1 MHPLAG
7 RKQSPEHIAKRM
19 VGWRNTIDMA
29 KLKERCR
36 SLGKAQVGKVKS
48 KEAIEK
54 QRAKIMGRAREW
66 MTGRKPSEAARRKS
80 AAYWAKH
87 PEKHNHYVDGKS
99 LERHGERKADMNRI
113 EYRLWREKVF
123 ARDNWTCVLCN
134 ERGGILNAD
143 HILPYVSHEHLRYDI
158 DNGRTLC
165 RPCHMNLPTH
175 GAKARSFAVTQ
186 GAP

>member
-19 VGWRNTIDMA
+19 VGWRNTIDME

-66 MTGRKPSEAARRKS
+66 MTGRKPSETARRKS
-80 AAYWAKH
+80 AAYWAANR
-87 PEKHNHYVDGKS
+87 EKHNFYVDGKS
-99 LERHGERKADMNRI
+99 LERHGERKADMGRI
-113 EYRLWREKVF
+113 EYRIWREKVF
-123 ARDNWTCVLCN
+123 ARDNWTCVLCSQ
-134 ERGGILNAD
+134 RGGVLNAD
-143 HILPYVSHEHLRYDI
+143 HILPYVSHESLRLDVG
-158 DNGRTLC
+158 NGRTVC
-165 RPCHMNLPTH
+165 RPCHMRLPTH
-175 GAKARSFAVTQ
+175 GAKARSFITIQ
-186 GAP
+186 GAL